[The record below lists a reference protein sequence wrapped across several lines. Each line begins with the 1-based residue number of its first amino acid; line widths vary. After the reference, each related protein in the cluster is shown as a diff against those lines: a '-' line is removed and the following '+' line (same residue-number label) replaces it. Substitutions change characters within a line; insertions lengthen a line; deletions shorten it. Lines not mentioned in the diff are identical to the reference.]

1 MTPNSFPSLSS
12 RVKTK
17 ATGAL
22 FTFLVIFTMLLSA
35 CGGGNAQNNQANSKT
50 ILKIATQSYDFAQA
64 GFNPYNGHPNP
75 GVLGLVYETFDF
87 FILNY
92 VPVTPKPA

>member
-1 MTPNSFPSLSS
+1 MTRNSVPSLSS

-35 CGGGNAQNNQANSKT
+35 CGGGNGQKNQANSNT
-50 ILKIATQSYDFAQA
+50 ILKISNPSYDLAQA
-64 GFNPYNGHPNP
+64 GFYPSNGPP
-75 GVLGLVYETFDF
+75 KAGVLGLGSEPVYFVSVY
-87 FILNY
+87 Y
-92 VPVTPKPA
+92 VSLTPAAA